1 MSDSEDE
8 SPTMT
13 VIQKKTK
20 KPRSEAQKKAT
31 AKALEILNQ
40 RRAEKW
46 KLKQAELEAR
56 EQVQKEAMIAEA
68 KEDERRKLESRK
80 KPVPVVTKAVE
91 PTTTSDS
98 ADFLSVLSDLRDE
111 VKSLHKK
118 VAVKPK
124 KVRIIDDESDEA
136 EAEEEV
142 VIRKKKVIKK
152 PVENTP
158 EPPPEPPTRP
168 GSNLRSLFFR
178 NQ

>member
-13 VIQKKTK
+13 VIEKKTK

-56 EQVQKEAMIAEA
+56 EQVQKEAMIEEA
-68 KEDERRKLESRK
+68 KADERKKLEARK
-80 KPVPVVTKAVE
+80 KTVAPIRKEVE
-91 PTTTSDS
+91 PTPTSDT

-118 VAVKPK
+118 VANKPK
-124 KVRIIDDESDEA
+124 KVRVVEEQESE
-136 EAEEEV
+136 EEEV
-142 VIRKKKVIKK
+142 VIRKKKPNTK
-152 PVENTP
+152 PIEPIPETP
-158 EPPPEPPTRP
+158 APAPP
-168 GSNLRSLFFR
+168 SNNLRNLFCR
-178 NQ
+178 NH

>member
-13 VIQKKTK
+13 VIEKKTK

-56 EQVQKEAMIAEA
+56 EQVQKEVMIEEA
-68 KEDERRKLESRK
+68 KADERKKLESRK
-80 KPVPVVTKAVE
+80 KPVHPVAKPVE
-91 PTTTSDS
+91 HNDQNPSDT
-98 ADFLSVLSDLRDE
+98 ADFLAVLSDLRDE

-118 VAVKPK
+118 VAHKPK
-124 KVRIIDDESDEA
+124 KVRVIEEESE
-136 EAEEEV
+136 EEEEV
-142 VIRKKKVIKK
+142 VVKKKKAVKT
-152 PVENTP
+152 PTP
-158 EPPPEPPTRP
+158 EPPPP
-168 GSNLRSLFFR
+168 GPAAASSSNLRSLFFR